1 MTTEACKKA
10 LVVDDDPR
18 NRKLL
23 ETLLRSDGM
32 EVRSVAS
39 GQAALAAV
47 AAELPDVILLDLM
60 MPGMDGFE
68 VMRCFKADPAIAHI
82 PVIMVT
88 ALDDDASRGRLAA
101 AGIGHMITKP
111 VDRWALRACLEGL
124 WGREGSKG

>member
-1 MTTEACKKA
+1 MTTEICRKA

-23 ETLLRSDGM
+23 ETLLQADGI
-32 EVRSVAS
+32 EVCSADS

-47 AAELPDVILLDLM
+47 ATESPDVILLDLM

-68 VMRCFKADPAIAHI
+68 VMRRIKADPAIASI

-88 ALDDDASRGRLAA
+88 ALDDDASRSRLAA
-101 AGIGHMITKP
+101 AGVHHTITKP
-111 VDRWALRACLEGL
+111 VDRWALRTCLEGL
-124 WGREGSKG
+124 WGREESRG